1 MKKLRRHMAF
11 GIPLGLFLAGAG
23 RRVLAQSAAPAYPSR
38 PVHFVVPFAAGGGAD
53 VIARFIG
60 GKLAAALGQ
69 PVVIENRAGASG
81 NIGAAAAARAAS
93 DGYTILFAYSGTHA
107 INPTLYQEPG
117 FRNSDFA
124 PVIMIATVP
133 QVLTVNSNFGARSVA
148 DLIALAKARPGAMNF
163 ASSAAFNQL
172 AAVLFNQMAGVQAV
186 HVPYTGAAASTT
198 ALIAGDVAYQF
209 TDPPAVLSLIKSG
222 RLRALAVT
230 SVKRSALFPDLPTLV
245 EAGLDGYDATSWN
258 GILVPANT
266 PATVI
271 ARLNAELNKIL
282 MAADVRAKLA
292 ELGYDQVGGSPEQ
305 FGAYLIAQ
313 EAKWGILVKAAN
325 LKP

>member
-1 MKKLRRHMAF
+1 MKTLRRTMVF
-11 GIPLGLFLAGAG
+11 GIPVAFSLAAAV
-23 RRVLAQSAAPAYPSR
+23 RSALAQSAAPAYPSR
-38 PVHFVVPFAAGGGAD
+38 PVRFLVPFAAGGGAD

-60 GKLAAALGQ
+60 GKLGEVLGQ

-93 DGYTILFAYSGTHA
+93 DGYTMLFAYSGTHA
-107 INPTLYQEPG
+107 INPALYHYPG

-124 PVIMIATVP
+124 PVIMMATVP
-133 QVLTVNSNFGARSVA
+133 QVLTVNANVSARSVVE
-148 DLIALAKARPGAMNF
+148 LIAQAKARPGAINF

-198 ALIAGDVAYQF
+198 ALIAGDVTYQF

-222 RLRALAVT
+222 RVRALAVT
-230 SVKRSALFPDLPTLV
+230 SSKRSALFPDLPTLA
-245 EAGLDGYDATSWN
+245 EAGLAGYDATSWN
-258 GILVPANT
+258 GVLVPINT
-266 PATVI
+266 PAPII

-282 MAADVRAKLA
+282 AAADVRAKLA
-292 ELGYDQVGGSPEQ
+292 ELGYDPVGGTPEH
-305 FGAYLIAQ
+305 FGAYLTAE
-313 EAKWGILVKAAN
+313 EAKWGKLVKAAN